1 MARAGPSRLRETSPR
16 RTTGAPPFKTRTSA
30 TRPLPRAS
38 SRAWEQRGST
48 ERTRQSTRT
57 PPRHQAASR
66 LKSGR
71 MSPSRRPITQEE
83 RASRS
88 GARSTSE
95 PQQPTSPPTPSQVN
109 CCSSLRWA
117 GQRPRKARE
126 SHQACETNTV
136 LATSGRLSLQAHGQG
151 SSSPL
156 VRRAGSFRVAPAPPR
171 RALTN

>member
-1 MARAGPSRLRETSPR
+1 MARAGPSRLRAISPL

-30 TRPLPRAS
+30 TQPLPRAS
-38 SRAWEQRGST
+38 SRAWEQRGIT
-48 ERTRQSTRT
+48 ERTRQSTRA

-66 LKSGR
+66 LTSGR
-71 MSPSRRPITQEE
+71 MSPSWRPTTREE

-95 PQQPTSPPTPSQVN
+95 PQQPTSLPTPSRVN
-109 CCSSLRWA
+109 CYSSLRWVD
-117 GQRPRKARE
+117 QRPRKARE
-126 SHQACETNTV
+126 SHQACEMNTV

-156 VRRAGSFRVAPAPPR
+156 VRRAGSLRAAPAPPR